1 MNINVIEEILE
12 KNKTIAYTIIAFAV
26 LPWLGSFCITTF
38 LTGGDLHPYLE
49 NVFRSFNTPNPVIF
63 STEIVLIYLLC
74 TVLMSFS
81 LVINTLIIILGA
93 FYMDYY
99 SLLYLSPAYMLS
111 CTIGYIVGKMLPKST
126 ILALMEEIPDLRT
139 VAQNMQS
146 SQVSTVGFTKMSPI
160 LPFVITNALFGILD
174 FDFKK
179 FFVGSFLG
187 KWPRVLLFT
196 FIGASIKSISE
207 VADKSYNKW
216 WVYAIGGVI
225 FSLSLAGLY
234 FTVIKKKGN
243 ASGID
248 LQK

>member
-26 LPWLGSFCITTF
+26 LPWLGSSFISFYLAEKELQDF
-38 LTGGDLHPYLE
+38 LSNATKDL
-49 NVFRSFNTPNPVIF
+49 F
-63 STEIVLIYLLC
+63 SVQLVCIYLIC
-74 TVLMSFS
+74 SVLMSLS
-81 LVINTLIIILGA
+81 LVVNTLIIIIGA
-93 FYMDYY
+93 YYMQYY

-111 CTIGYIVGKMLPKST
+111 CTVGYIIGKMLPKRS
-126 ILALMEEIPDLRT
+126 ILDLMDEIPDLRT

-216 WVYAIGGVI
+216 WVYVIGGAI
-225 FSLSLAGLY
+225 FVLSLAGLY
-234 FTVIKKKGN
+234 FTVIKKKRTS
-243 ASGID
+243 SGID